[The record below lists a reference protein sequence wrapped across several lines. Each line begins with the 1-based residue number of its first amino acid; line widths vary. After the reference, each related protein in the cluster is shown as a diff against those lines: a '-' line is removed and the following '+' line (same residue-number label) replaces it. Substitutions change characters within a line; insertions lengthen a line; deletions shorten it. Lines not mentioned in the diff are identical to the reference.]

1 MTHSH
6 DSRDVQNGK
15 GCEWTRNDAKE
26 LTACVFQC
34 VSRVPNFRVPDYF
47 RIWYFTLY
55 AYASTVV
62 RRRIVGHILLVE
74 SEVHDGADV
83 DDAVVVRGE
92 LVEVV
97 EVVEHD
103 VVLHPPVP

>member
-1 MTHSH
+1 VTHSH

-26 LTACVFQC
+26 LTASTCIATRDPQLVC
-34 VSRVPNFRVPDYF
+34 KNSF
-47 RIWYFTLY
+47 RIWCFVRVRLHRRP
-55 AYASTVV
+55 STMN
-62 RRRIVGHILLVE
+62 VGHILLVE

-83 DDAVVVRGE
+83 DHAVVVRGE

>member
-1 MTHSH
+1 M
-6 DSRDVQNGK
+6 QNGK

-34 VSRVPNFRVPDYF
+34 VTRVPNSF
-47 RIWYFTLY
+47 RIWYFVRVRLNRRP
-55 AYASTVV
+55 STMN
-62 RRRIVGHILLVE
+62 VGHILLVE

-83 DDAVVVRGE
+83 DDPVVVRGE

>member
-1 MTHSH
+1 MYFPREPRPRS
-6 DSRDVQNGK
+6 
-15 GCEWTRNDAKE
+15 
-26 LTACVFQC
+26 
-34 VSRVPNFRVPDYF
+34 VPNDF
-47 RIWYFTLY
+47 RIWYRAIRVRGRLNRPSTSD
-55 AYASTVV
+55 AS
-62 RRRIVGHILLVE
+62 LVE

>member
-1 MTHSH
+1 M
-6 DSRDVQNGK
+6 QNGTK
-15 GCEWTRNDAKE
+15 VCEWTRNDAKE
-26 LTACVFQC
+26 VTACVFQS
-34 VSRVPNFRVPDYF
+34 VTRVPNDF
-47 RIWYFTLY
+47 RIRYFVRVRLNRRP
-55 AYASTVV
+55 STMH
-62 RRRIVGHILLVE
+62 VGHILLVE

-83 DDAVVVRGE
+83 DHAVVVRGE